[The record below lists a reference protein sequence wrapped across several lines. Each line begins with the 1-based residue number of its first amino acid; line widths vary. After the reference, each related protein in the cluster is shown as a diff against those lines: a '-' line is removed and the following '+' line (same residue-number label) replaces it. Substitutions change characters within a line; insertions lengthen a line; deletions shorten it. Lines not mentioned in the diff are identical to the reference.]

1 MSQKRFLHDQF
12 YGLLPTDIDGLDML
26 IELALDLR
34 WSWNHVA
41 DKIWKHLD
49 PALWELTHN
58 PWVVLQT
65 VSRNQ
70 LERQLADPAFK
81 GRIKQLIA
89 EKEQE
94 AVATTWFQQSH
105 SRAPLTCVAYFS
117 MEFMLTEALTIYSG
131 GLGNVAGD
139 QLKSASDLGVPV
151 VGVGLLYQQGYFRQG
166 LDQSGNQQ
174 ALFPYN
180 DPGQLP
186 LMPLRLPDGEW
197 LRLKIDLPG
206 YPVWLRTWRVQVGRA
221 RLYLL
226 DSNDAANLP
235 VHRGITSELYGGGI
249 DTRIKQEIIL
259 GIGGWKLLHALG
271 LKPEVCHINE
281 GHTAFAV
288 LERANDY
295 MKETGVS
302 FEEALAVTRAGN
314 LFTTHTTLSS
324 SFDRFSAATIEQFLG
339 VYARHDLGISLDRLM
354 ALGREH
360 AGNENEP
367 FNMGYLAFR
376 GSGAVNGVSR
386 LHGAV
391 SRSLFGPIFPRW
403 PTPEVPVGSVT
414 NGVHMPAWDSELADN
429 LWTKTCG
436 KERWKGTLDH
446 LERDICCLSD
456 EVLWQFRN
464 QSRDKLVKFIRERWE
479 RQLNISGYPT
489 EMVEM
494 ARRVFNSNI
503 LTLGFAR
510 RFVPYKRTNLLLHDP
525 QRLIQ
530 LLTNEQRPVQLV
542 IAGKA
547 PPRDEAGKSLIR
559 QWIQFIQQYHLYDHV
574 IFLSDHDIFLTE
586 QLVRGVDVWINTPRY
601 PMEASGT
608 SGMKVLVNGGINLS
622 VLDGWWAEAYNPEVG
637 WAIGDGRQYGD
648 EGTQDATDA
657 NTLYN
662 LLEHEIIPEFY
673 KRNKVGIPEGWVQ
686 KMRRSM
692 ATLTPRFS
700 SNRTVREYTEKYYLP
715 LGEKYLQ
722 RAANRGGQGVKIVN
736 AQTELINRW
745 DGLSIIDVKTAPIEN
760 GYLFHATIF
769 LNGIDPEKVCVEVF
783 ANGEKGEEPERV
795 KMTGT
800 PRENYHEY
808 NAEVSGGRP
817 ATDYTVRV
825 ISAYENISV
834 PLENN
839 LIRWQ
844 R

>member
-1 MSQKRFLHDQF
+1 MSQKRFFQDQL
-12 YGLLPTDIDGLDML
+12 YGFLPTDIDGLDML
-26 IELALDLR
+26 IELALDIR
-34 WSWNHVA
+34 WSWNHAA

-58 PWVVLQT
+58 PWIVLQT

-81 GRIKQLIA
+81 RRIRELIA
-89 EKEQE
+89 EREQE
-94 AVATTWFQQSH
+94 AIATTWFQQNH
-105 SRAPLTCVAYFS
+105 THAPLTCVAYFS

-166 LDQSGNQQ
+166 LDQNGDQL
-174 ALFPYN
+174 AMFPYN
-180 DPGQLP
+180 EPGQLP
-186 LMPLRLPDGEW
+186 LTPLRLPDGEW

-206 YPVWLRTWRVQVGRA
+206 YPVWLRTWQVQVGRA

-235 VHRGITSELYGGGI
+235 VHRGITSELYGDGI

-259 GIGGWKLLHALG
+259 GIGGWKLLRALG

-281 GHTAFAV
+281 GHTALV
-288 LERANDY
+288 ILERASDY
-295 MKETGVS
+295 MKEAGVS

-314 LFTTHTTLSS
+314 HFTTHTTLSS
-324 SFDRFSAATIEQFLG
+324 SFDRFNAATIEQFLG
-339 VYARHDLGISLDRLM
+339 SYARHDLGISLNRLM
-354 ALGREH
+354 GLGRET

-376 GSGAVNGVSR
+376 GCGAVNGVSR
-386 LHGAV
+386 LHGEV
-391 SRSLFGPIFPRW
+391 SRRLFEPIFPRW

-436 KERWKGTLDH
+436 KERWKGTLDT
-446 LERDICCLSD
+446 LEQDICCLSD
-456 EVLWQFRN
+456 EALWQFRN
-464 QSRDKLVKFIRERWE
+464 QSRDKLVSFIRERWE

-494 ARRVFNSNI
+494 AKRVFNPKV

-510 RFVPYKRTNLLLHDP
+510 RFVPYKRTNLLLHNP
-525 QRLIQ
+525 QRLIH

-542 IAGKA
+542 VAGKA
-547 PPRDEAGKSLIR
+547 PPRDPAGKSLIR

-622 VLDGWWAEAYNPEVG
+622 VLDGWWAEAYSPEVG
-637 WAIGDGRQYGD
+637 WAIGDGKQYGD
-648 EGTQDATDA
+648 DVDQDATDA
-657 NTLYN
+657 NALYN
-662 LLEHEIIPEFY
+662 LLEHEVIPEFY
-673 KRNKVGIPEGWVQ
+673 ERNAADIPERWVK

-715 LGEKYLQ
+715 MAERYLQ
-722 RAANRGGQGVKIVN
+722 RAANRGEQGIRIANVQ
-736 AQTELINRW
+736 AELNNRW
-745 DGLSIIDVKTAPIEN
+745 YGLSFIDVKATAIAN
-760 GYLFHATIF
+760 GYLFHASVF
-769 LNGIDPEKVCVEVF
+769 FNGIDPEKVCVEVF
-783 ANGEKGEEPERV
+783 ANEERGEEPVRV
-795 KMTGT
+795 KMTGQ
-800 PRENYHEY
+800 PHEQYHEFSVEITTKR
-808 NAEVSGGRP
+808 AVS
-817 ATDYTVRV
+817 DYTVRIV
-825 ISAYENISV
+825 PAYENISV

-839 LIRWQ
+839 LILWQ